1 MDLGI
6 AGKVA
11 LVTGASQ
18 GIGRAIAET
27 LATEGCILAANARG
41 EAPLREA
48 LRGMGPG
55 ATAHPGD
62 VAAPAVG
69 RAIVE
74 AAVAAHGRLDVLV
87 CNVGSGASVAPG
99 EETAAEWR
107 RVFDLNLWSATN
119 VIEAALPHLAAGASI
134 VCISSICGVAAL
146 GAPVPYAAAKAAL
159 NAMVRNLARPL
170 GRRGIRINAVAP
182 GNVLFPE
189 GVWER
194 RLADDPAGTAA
205 MLEREVPLRRFGA
218 PQEIA
223 DVVAFLA
230 SPRSAFVTGTVLVV
244 DGGQTR
250 A

>member
-1 MDLGI
+1 
-6 AGKVA
+6 
-11 LVTGASQ
+11 
-18 GIGRAIAET
+18 
-27 LATEGCILAANARG
+27 
-41 EAPLREA
+41 
-48 LRGMGPG
+48 
-55 ATAHPGD
+55 
-62 VAAPAVG
+62 
-69 RAIVE
+69 
-74 AAVAAHGRLDVLV
+74 
-87 CNVGSGASVAPG
+87 
-99 EETAAEWR
+99 
-107 RVFDLNLWSATN
+107 
-119 VIEAALPHLAAGASI
+119 
-134 VCISSICGVAAL
+134 
-146 GAPVPYAAAKAAL
+146 
-159 NAMVRNLARPL
+159 MVRNLARPL